1 MTKDK
6 YSAVWVSHT
15 SITDFLQC
23 KRAYF
28 LKNIYKSPQTGHKM
42 KLISPALALGQAVH
56 EVIDSISTLPVAERF
71 SRLLMDRY
79 EEVWQTVTGKRGGFI
94 NSDIEDIY
102 KRRGREMIARI
113 TKNPGPLAKKAVKIK
128 EELPYFYLS
137 EDENII
143 LCGKV
148 DWLEYLEETDSVHII
163 DFKTSKSEED
173 ASSLQLPIY
182 YLLVKNTQKRDV
194 TKASY
199 WYLGNNDSLTPKQ
212 LPDEK
217 SSFDQIFEIAKS
229 IKAARQL
236 GIFKCSSNGCRNCLP
251 YEEVLE
257 GNAEFVYVDKHNV
270 DIFVK
275 KEREKES
282 ASFDSEIL

>member
-1 MTKDK
+1 MAKDK

-15 SITDFLQC
+15 SINDFLQC
-23 KRAYF
+23 PRAYF
-28 LKNIYKSPQTGHKM
+28 LKNVYKSPQTGHKM
-42 KLISPALALGQAVH
+42 KIVSPALGLGQAVH
-56 EVIDSISTLPVAERF
+56 EVIESISVLPVAERF
-71 SRLLMDRY
+71 SKLLMDRF
-79 EEVWQTVTGKRGGFI
+79 EDVWSTVSGKRSGFP
-94 NSDIEDIY
+94 NLEVEDMY
-102 KRRGREMIARI
+102 KRRGRDMISRI

-163 DFKTSKSEED
+163 DFKTSKTEED

-182 YLLVKNTQKRDV
+182 YLLVKNTQKREV
-194 TKASY
+194 SKASY
-199 WYLGNNDSLTPKQ
+199 WYLGKNDTLTEKE

-217 SSFDQIFEIAKS
+217 KSYDQIFEIAKS

-236 GIFKCSSNGCRNCLP
+236 GVFKCPNNGCRNCLP
-251 YEEVLE
+251 YEEVIA

-270 DIFVK
+270 DIFI
-275 KEREKES
+275 EKRNKTES
-282 ASFDSEIL
+282 ETMQSEIL